1 MNNFEDVCLL
11 SCENWVDS
19 FPDEIPQHKFSKKYN
34 DKMKELFQSEQNNKH
49 KFSKKTLKFLLIAA
63 ILLSIAT
70 TVFAIP
76 TSREYIVDKFSNH
89 SEYNVID
96 TKKAKKVKSFNVN
109 YIPAGFK
116 KVEDEDYSSNHYYI
130 EDYENS
136 DRFFVAEKLELSS
149 RISFDTEHYEP
160 ENIEIN
166 GADAVYFRS
175 NNNAKG
181 IIFND
186 GNYIYIIT
194 GNIEKDELV
203 KIAQNLE

>member
-11 SCENWVDS
+11 SCENWIDS
-19 FPDEIPQHKFSKKYN
+19 FPDEIPQHKFSKKHN

-96 TKKAKKVKSFNVN
+96 TKKAKKVKSFKVK
-109 YIPAGFK
+109 YIPDGFK
-116 KVEDEDYSSNHYYI
+116 KVEDFGDTVL
-130 EDYENS
+130 YEKG
-136 DRFFVAEKLELSS
+136 DRNFVVGKLELSS
-149 RISFDTEHYEP
+149 SIGFDTEHYEP

>member
-19 FPDEIPQHKFSKKYN
+19 FPDEIPQHKFSKKHN
-34 DKMKELFQSEQNNKH
+34 DKMKELFQSEHNNKH
-49 KFSKKTLKFLLIAA
+49 KLSKKTLKFLLIAA

-89 SEYNVID
+89 SEYNVIY